1 MIQLDFSVFPV
12 LETERLVLRA
22 ETEKDIPVLFK
33 MRSDPEMRRYSDRDP
48 VKTTDE
54 IVDLMKLIRAGIEG
68 NSAISWGITLKGSDE
83 MIGNIAFWKI
93 AKDHHRAELGYM
105 LWKDFWKK
113 GIMSEALEVVLDHG
127 FSKMKLHS
135 AEAQVNPNNAA
146 SIALL
151 EKFGFVREAYFRENF
166 HYNGKFLD
174 SAVYSK
180 LTPVSA

>member
-1 MIQLDFSVFPV
+1 MLSLDFSAFPV
-12 LETERLVLRA
+12 LETERLLLRA
-22 ETEKDIPVLFK
+22 ETNADIPALFK

-48 VKTTDE
+48 AKSIDE
-54 IVDLMKLIRAGIEG
+54 IVELMKLIRAGIEG
-68 NSAISWGITLKGSDE
+68 NSAISWAITLKGSDE
-83 MIGNIAFWKI
+83 MIGNISFWKI
-93 AKDHHRAELGYM
+93 DKDHHRAELGYM
-105 LWKDFWKK
+105 LWKDFWKR
-113 GIMSEALEVVLDHG
+113 GIMSEALEIVLDYG

-180 LTPVSA
+180 LSPVSA